1 MTIFKN
7 LKSVVQLYDKETKEP
22 ISMPEVKP
30 YLLILLDNS
39 TYLNGDEDFR
49 EGQWVSIRGRQ
60 AIFDYLVS
68 NMGNYDMLHS
78 FVLTGK
84 IKLGQEISVYSFMRS
99 LIQGNK
105 VENTGNITI
114 DELNDLAKECA
125 LNNEEE
131 VDLNLLFVEETN
143 RIVG

>member
-22 ISMPEVKP
+22 IPMPEVKP
-30 YLLILLDNS
+30 YLLILLDNN

-60 AIFDYLVS
+60 AVFDYLVS

-84 IKLGQEISVYSFMRS
+84 IKLGQEISIYSFMRS
-99 LIQGNK
+99 LIQANK
-105 VENTGNITI
+105 IENTGNITI

-131 VDLNLLFVEETN
+131 IDLNLLFVEETN

>member
-22 ISMPEVKP
+22 IPMPEVKP
-30 YLLILLDNS
+30 YLLILLDNN

-60 AIFDYLVS
+60 AVFDYLVS

-99 LIQGNK
+99 LIQGDK
-105 VENTGNITI
+105 IENTGNITI

>member
-7 LKSVVQLYDKETKEP
+7 LKTVVQLYDVETKEP

-30 YLLILLDNS
+30 YLLILLDNNS
-39 TYLNGDEDFR
+39 YLNGDEDFR

-60 AIFDYLVS
+60 TVFDYLVS

-99 LIQGNK
+99 LIQGDK
-105 VENTGNITI
+105 IENTGNITV

-125 LNNEEE
+125 INNEEE